1 MRLILFL
8 GEQALQLPEALHL
21 LLMPFLFV
29 VIDEL
34 PQLDLQRIH
43 DLISF
48 LDLAQRFLLIGLHE
62 DLYQGL
68 HLLIFPLLVPRPILP
83 ELLEVLLDPVPEINP
98 VILHEFCIGG
108 DILVHSSMMV
118 MVSRKKGMS
127 SW

>member
-8 GEQALQLPEALHL
+8 GEQTLQFPEAFDL

-34 PQLDLQRIH
+34 SKFDLQRIH
-43 DLISF
+43 DLIPF
-48 LDLAQRFLLIGLHE
+48 LNLAERFLLVGLHE
-62 DLYQGL
+62 DLDQRL
-68 HLLIFPLLVPRPILP
+68 HLLVLPLFLHPILSQF
-83 ELLEVLLDPVPEINP
+83 LQVIFDPVPQINP
-98 VILHEFCIGG
+98 IIFHQFCIGG

-118 MVSRKKGMS
+118 IVSLKKGIS